1 MSIEQFLKKENISM
15 LWDVISDEQIFN
27 FLPRD
32 SQSLIFQLFSSN
44 IKGFFELE
52 KTKNSNLIDIN
63 KKYILLILNH
73 IKKNFTQNVHTKIKI
88 LNDSPVKELITYEE
102 IQNDRQSEFEKNLTK
117 RKEEFTESMSLNVP
131 DVPDFSDK
139 TKDHPIGEMDKIIK
153 EMTEKR
159 NYEVEQINYSY
170 KSDINNVNNW
180 LKPQETSI
188 KTEKLIQEENFKNNS
203 RVKNLEKQENNLLKK
218 NVTWGINK
226 EFKLSS
232 SNLENVVENVDEIED
247 NIFSKLKKV
256 SKKEEIIDN
265 IKLTIEENT
274 NENTNENK
282 IIYLENEIK
291 SINKKIDII
300 IEVLQNK

>member
-1 MSIEQFLKKENISM
+1 MSIEKFLKKENISM

-32 SQSLIFQLFSSN
+32 SQSQVLQLFSSN

-226 EFKLSS
+226 EFKLAS
-232 SNLENVVENVDEIED
+232 SNLENIDEIEA

-300 IEVLQNK
+300 IELLQNK

>member
-1 MSIEQFLKKENISM
+1 
-15 LWDVISDEQIFN
+15 
-27 FLPRD
+27 
-32 SQSLIFQLFSSN
+32 
-44 IKGFFELE
+44 
-52 KTKNSNLIDIN
+52 
-63 KKYILLILNH
+63 
-73 IKKNFTQNVHTKIKI
+73 
-88 LNDSPVKELITYEE
+88 
-102 IQNDRQSEFEKNLTK
+102 
-117 RKEEFTESMSLNVP
+117 
-131 DVPDFSDK
+131 
-139 TKDHPIGEMDKIIK
+139 
-153 EMTEKR
+153 
-159 NYEVEQINYSY
+159 
-170 KSDINNVNNW
+170 

-226 EFKLSS
+226 EFKLAS
-232 SNLENVVENVDEIED
+232 SNLENVVENVDEIEA

-274 NENTNENK
+274 NENK

-300 IEVLQNK
+300 IELLQNK

>member
-32 SQSLIFQLFSSN
+32 SQSQILQLFSSN

-63 KKYILLILNH
+63 KKYILLILNY
-73 IKKNFTQNVHTKIKI
+73 IKKNCTQNVHTKIKI

-102 IQNDRQSEFEKNLTK
+102 IQNDRQSEFEKNLIK

-188 KTEKLIQEENFKNNS
+188 KTEKFTQD
-203 RVKNLEKQENNLLKK
+203 NNLLKK

-226 EFKLSS
+226 EFQLSS
-232 SNLENVVENVDEIED
+232 SNLENAEENVDLIEA

-300 IEVLQNK
+300 IELLQNK

>member
-1 MSIEQFLKKENISM
+1 
-15 LWDVISDEQIFN
+15 
-27 FLPRD
+27 
-32 SQSLIFQLFSSN
+32 
-44 IKGFFELE
+44 
-52 KTKNSNLIDIN
+52 
-63 KKYILLILNH
+63 
-73 IKKNFTQNVHTKIKI
+73 
-88 LNDSPVKELITYEE
+88 
-102 IQNDRQSEFEKNLTK
+102 
-117 RKEEFTESMSLNVP
+117 
-131 DVPDFSDK
+131 
-139 TKDHPIGEMDKIIK
+139 MDKIIK

-226 EFKLSS
+226 EFKLAS
-232 SNLENVVENVDEIED
+232 SNLENIDEIEA

-300 IEVLQNK
+300 IELLQNK

>member
-32 SQSLIFQLFSSN
+32 SQSQILQLFSSN

-63 KKYILLILNH
+63 KKYILLILNY
-73 IKKNFTQNVHTKIKI
+73 IKTNFTQNVHTKIKI

-102 IQNDRQSEFEKNLTK
+102 IQNDRQSEFEKNLIK

-170 KSDINNVNNW
+170 QSDINNVNNW

-188 KTEKLIQEENFKNNS
+188 KTEKFTQD
-203 RVKNLEKQENNLLKK
+203 NNLLKK

-226 EFKLSS
+226 EFKSS
-232 SNLENVVENVDEIED
+232 SNLENVEENVDLIEA

-256 SKKEEIIDN
+256 SKKEEFIDN

-300 IEVLQNK
+300 IELLQNK